1 MVAAGL
7 RTMIARSLTI
17 IGERIIGAHRRPE
30 NHNPLSLSELPIVYR
45 FKSQRSASRLRSPR
59 MLRHP
64 PAKLRW
70 GDRHRAISRWRPK
83 ETAALQPG
91 EGVVELVFGER

>member
-1 MVAAGL
+1 MVPAGL

-64 PAKLRW
+64 PVNALKQVAKLGW
-70 GDRHRAISRWRPK
+70 GDRHHAISR
-83 ETAALQPG
+83 
-91 EGVVELVFGER
+91 

>member
-17 IGERIIGAHRRPE
+17 IGEGIIGAHRRPE
-30 NHNPLSLSELPIVYR
+30 NHNPLSLSELPR

-64 PAKLRW
+64 PVNALKQVAKLGW
-70 GDRHRAISRWRPK
+70 GDRHHAISR
-83 ETAALQPG
+83 
-91 EGVVELVFGER
+91 

>member
-30 NHNPLSLSELPIVYR
+30 NHNPLSLSELPIVY
-45 FKSQRSASRLRSPR
+45 
-59 MLRHP
+59 
-64 PAKLRW
+64 
-70 GDRHRAISRWRPK
+70 
-83 ETAALQPG
+83 
-91 EGVVELVFGER
+91 

>member
-17 IGERIIGAHRRPE
+17 IGEGIIGAHRRPE

-45 FKSQRSASRLRSPR
+45 FNQRSASRLRSPR

-64 PAKLRW
+64 PVNASSK
-70 GDRHRAISRWRPK
+70 
-83 ETAALQPG
+83 
-91 EGVVELVFGER
+91 

>member
-17 IGERIIGAHRRPE
+17 IGESVIGAHRRPE

-45 FKSQRSASRLRSPR
+45 FKSQRSASRLQSPVSC
-59 MLRHP
+59 
-64 PAKLRW
+64 AS
-70 GDRHRAISRWRPK
+70 AS
-83 ETAALQPG
+83 
-91 EGVVELVFGER
+91 

>member
-45 FKSQRSASRLRSPR
+45 FKSSDQPAACG
-59 MLRHP
+59 RHVCCGI
-64 PAKLRW
+64 RQSMR
-70 GDRHRAISRWRPK
+70 DRHHAISR
-83 ETAALQPG
+83 
-91 EGVVELVFGER
+91 